1 MKGDKH
7 MTIYIAGDST
17 AANQTNVYVGWGQM
31 LQVFFKPEVV
41 VDNRAANG
49 RSSKSFIEE
58 KRLDKISMAIQPND
72 YLLIQFGHNDQKP
85 DERGTQPFTTYPETL
100 KKYIDAAREKGA
112 LPVLITSVHRRKF
125 DENGVQQD
133 THGDYSEAVRR
144 LAAVEQIPLID
155 LHKRSGELLA
165 ELGVEKSIA
174 LFTHV
179 APGVYEKFPNGIKD
193 DTHFSEYGATEMAKL
208 VVSEIR
214 ANVPQLAKNLQN

>member
-1 MKGDKH
+1 

-31 LQVFFKPEVV
+31 LQAFFKLEVV

-58 KRLDKISMAIQPND
+58 KRLDKISVAIRQGD

-100 KKYIDAAREKGA
+100 KRYIDAAREKGA
-112 LPVLITSVHRRKF
+112 LPVLITPVHRRKF
-125 DENGVQQD
+125 DENGIQQD
-133 THGDYSEAVRR
+133 THGSYPEAMRR
-144 LAAVEQIPLID
+144 LAVAENVPLID

-165 ELGVEKSIA
+165 ALGVEKSKD

-179 APGVYEKFPNGIKD
+179 APGVYEQFPSGIKD
-193 DTHFSEYGATEMAKL
+193 DTHFSEYGAKEMAKL
-208 VVSEIR
+208 VVDEIR
-214 ANVPQLAKNLQN
+214 INIAELAQYLG